1 MEKILRNIL
10 IIFFIISCSG
20 GGESSPTDPDNGNG
34 GDTTNPYEL
43 PNAVNYNIANQV
55 EVVTWNIRQFPQ
67 HSTSVDYVKNLLEK
81 WNADIYFF
89 QEINSESSLITM
101 VNSMPNYSYVVD
113 EESGNLGF
121 ALVYKNEYIT
131 YNSKNELW
139 ADTANNDDG
148 DSDYENNAAYQF
160 ADRPPMESYL
170 TWTDGTKSIDLYVIG
185 VHYKC
190 CGDDSYDA
198 SDTGDETTRRHHASL
213 LLTDYIINN
222 RSNDNVIV
230 LGDFNNT
237 GSQSIVNPTLSPF
250 TDQNNYDSATSFKMT
265 DLSILQ
271 GPATGY
277 SWQGWTSSYSAAH
290 FDHIIINQSMFT
302 VDATS
307 ATSVIALPT
316 ETGLSNSN
324 VSNRISDHQPV
335 MYRFYP

>member
-1 MEKILRNIL
+1 MEKLLRNFLIL
-10 IIFFIISCSG
+10 FFIISCSG

-34 GDTTNPYEL
+34 GDTSNPYEL

>member
-34 GDTTNPYEL
+34 GDTSNPYEL

>member
-1 MEKILRNIL
+1 MEKLLRNFLIL
-10 IIFFIISCSG
+10 FFIISCSG

-34 GDTTNPYEL
+34 GDTSNPYEL

-250 TDQNNYDSATSFKMT
+250 TDKNNYASATSFKMT

>member
-1 MEKILRNIL
+1 MEKLLRNFL

-20 GGESSPTDPDNGNG
+20 GEKSSPTDPDNGNG
-34 GDTTNPYEL
+34 GDTSNPYEL

>member
-1 MEKILRNIL
+1 MKKLLRNFL

-34 GDTTNPYEL
+34 GDTSNPYEL
-43 PNAVNYNIANQV
+43 PNAINYNIANQV

>member
-1 MEKILRNIL
+1 MEKLLRNIL
-10 IIFFIISCSG
+10 ITFFIISCSG

>member
-1 MEKILRNIL
+1 MEKLLRNIL

-101 VNSMPNYSYVVD
+101 VNSMPNYSYAVD

>member
-1 MEKILRNIL
+1 M
-10 IIFFIISCSG
+10 
-20 GGESSPTDPDNGNG
+20 DGNG
-34 GDTTNPYEL
+34 RWAKNHGMPRAYGHRAGIKSINRVVSACSVRQIQEL
-43 PNAVNYNIANQV
+43 TLFA
-55 EVVTWNIRQFPQ
+55 F
-67 HSTSVDYVKNLLEK
+67 S
-81 WNADIYFF
+81 
-89 QEINSESSLITM
+89 SE
-101 VNSMPNYSYVVD
+101 NWKRP
-113 EESGNLGF
+113 
-121 ALVYKNEYIT
+121 
-131 YNSKNELW
+131 
-139 ADTANNDDG
+139 
-148 DSDYENNAAYQF
+148 DYEVTF
-160 ADRPPMESYL
+160 LLSLFEE
-170 TWTDGTKSIDLYVIG
+170 SIDLYVIG

>member
-1 MEKILRNIL
+1 MEKLLRNFL

-34 GDTTNPYEL
+34 GDTSNPYEL

-113 EESGNLGF
+113 EESENLGF

>member
-1 MEKILRNIL
+1 MEKLLRNIL

-34 GDTTNPYEL
+34 GDTSNPYEL

>member
-1 MEKILRNIL
+1 MEKLLRNFL

-34 GDTTNPYEL
+34 GDTSNPYEL
-43 PNAVNYNIANQV
+43 PSAVNYNIANQV

>member
-1 MEKILRNIL
+1 MEKLLRNSL

-34 GDTTNPYEL
+34 GDTSSPYEL

>member
-1 MEKILRNIL
+1 MEKLLRNFL

-34 GDTTNPYEL
+34 EDTSNPYEL

>member
-1 MEKILRNIL
+1 MEKLLRNIL

-160 ADRPPMESYL
+160 ADRPPMENYL

>member
-1 MEKILRNIL
+1 MEKLLRNFLIL
-10 IIFFIISCSG
+10 FFIISCSG

-34 GDTTNPYEL
+34 GDTSNPYEL

-290 FDHIIINQSMFT
+290 FDHVIINQSMFT

>member
-1 MEKILRNIL
+1 
-10 IIFFIISCSG
+10 
-20 GGESSPTDPDNGNG
+20 
-34 GDTTNPYEL
+34 
-43 PNAVNYNIANQV
+43 
-55 EVVTWNIRQFPQ
+55 
-67 HSTSVDYVKNLLEK
+67 
-81 WNADIYFF
+81 
-89 QEINSESSLITM
+89 
-101 VNSMPNYSYVVD
+101 
-113 EESGNLGF
+113 
-121 ALVYKNEYIT
+121 
-131 YNSKNELW
+131 
-139 ADTANNDDG
+139 
-148 DSDYENNAAYQF
+148 
-160 ADRPPMESYL
+160 
-170 TWTDGTKSIDLYVIG
+170 
-185 VHYKC
+185 
-190 CGDDSYDA
+190 
-198 SDTGDETTRRHHASL
+198 L

>member
-1 MEKILRNIL
+1 MEKLLRNSL

-34 GDTTNPYEL
+34 GDTSSPYEL

-190 CGDDSYDA
+190 CGDDTYDV

>member
-43 PNAVNYNIANQV
+43 PNAVNYNITNQV

>member
-1 MEKILRNIL
+1 
-10 IIFFIISCSG
+10 
-20 GGESSPTDPDNGNG
+20 
-34 GDTTNPYEL
+34 
-43 PNAVNYNIANQV
+43 
-55 EVVTWNIRQFPQ
+55 
-67 HSTSVDYVKNLLEK
+67 
-81 WNADIYFF
+81 
-89 QEINSESSLITM
+89 M

-121 ALVYKNEYIT
+121 ALVYKNEHIT

-139 ADTANNDDG
+139 ADTPNNDDG
-148 DSDYENNAAYQF
+148 DSDYENNASYQF
-160 ADRPPMESYL
+160 ADRPPMENYL

-190 CGDDSYDA
+190 CGDDTYDVN
-198 SDTGDETTRRHHASL
+198 DTSDETTRRHHASL
-213 LLTDYIINN
+213 LLTDYIVNN
-222 RSNDNVIV
+222 RANDNVIV

-237 GSQSIVNPTLSPF
+237 GSQSVTNPTLSPF
-250 TDQNNYDSATSFKMT
+250 ADQNNYDTASSFKMT

-277 SWQGWTSSYSAAH
+277 SWQGWTSSYDAAH

-335 MYRFYP
+335 IYRFYP

>member
-1 MEKILRNIL
+1 MEKLLRNFL

-34 GDTTNPYEL
+34 GDTSNPYEL

-131 YNSKNELW
+131 YNSKNQLW

>member
-1 MEKILRNIL
+1 MEKL
-10 IIFFIISCSG
+10 IKKLLIVFFIISCSG
-20 GGESSPTDPDNGNG
+20 GGGSAPTDSDGSGN

-43 PNAVNYNIANQV
+43 PNAINYNIANQV

-121 ALVYKNEYIT
+121 ALVYKNEHIT

-139 ADTANNDDG
+139 ADTPNNDDG
-148 DSDYENNAAYQF
+148 DSDYENNASYQF
-160 ADRPPMESYL
+160 ADRPPMENYL

-190 CGDDSYDA
+190 CGDDTYDVN
-198 SDTGDETTRRHHASL
+198 DTSDETTRRHHASL

-222 RSNDNVIV
+222 RANDNVIV

-237 GSQSIVNPTLSPF
+237 GSQSVTNPTLSPF
-250 TDQNNYDSATSFKMT
+250 ADQNNYDTASSFKMT

-277 SWQGWTSSYSAAH
+277 SWQGWTSSYDAAH

-335 MYRFYP
+335 IYKFYP

>member
-1 MEKILRNIL
+1 MEKLLRNFL

-34 GDTTNPYEL
+34 GDTSNPYEL

-307 ATSVIALPT
+307 AISVIALPT